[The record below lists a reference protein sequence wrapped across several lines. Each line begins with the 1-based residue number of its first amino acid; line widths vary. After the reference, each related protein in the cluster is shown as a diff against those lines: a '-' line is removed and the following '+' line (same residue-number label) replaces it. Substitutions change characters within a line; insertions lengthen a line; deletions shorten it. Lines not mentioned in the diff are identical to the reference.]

1 MKAKTPVLPVPAADL
16 TERELLKGI
25 TSMLREI
32 EATLRRTRKV
42 SEEIEQL
49 AQEARRIRAARRA
62 L

>member
-32 EATLRRTRKV
+32 EASLRRSRKL
-42 SEEIEQL
+42 SEEIEELKQ
-49 AQEARRIRAARRA
+49 ATHRIRAARRA